1 VLVSKHREVSML
13 SFGIDIVAVPVYYVV
28 FILLAEL
35 MKSMHLVLDNLLTR
49 A

>member
-1 VLVSKHREVSML
+1 ML

-28 FILLAEL
+28 LILLAEL
-35 MKSMHLVLDNLLTR
+35 MKSMDLVLDNLLTR